1 MKRFIT
7 VLIVTVL
14 GIMPVLAGALDH
26 VFDKYRQ
33 LENAE
38 YVRIP
43 KFLMIMAGDDA
54 KIDKD
59 LPLSGKVS
67 GMKVLNIDGCSDGTR
82 AEIERSIRKTASEK
96 DMEEMIRAN
105 SDGEQCQ
112 IWFESKGDKIKS
124 IYILAMEKGELSLI
138 EFSGN
143 FKMTEVE

>member
-1 MKRFIT
+1 MKRFIIVAAIAALSLLPMAAG
-7 VLIVTVL
+7 VL
-14 GIMPVLAGALDH
+14 DQ

-38 YVRIP
+38 YVHIP
-43 KFLMIMAGDDA
+43 KFLMMMAGDYA

-59 LPLSGKVS
+59 LPISGKVS
-67 GMKVLNIDGCSDGTR
+67 GMKVLSIDGCSDSVRTQV
-82 AEIERSIRKTASEK
+82 EQSIRKTASEK
-96 DMEEMIRAN
+96 DMEEVIRAN

-124 IYILAMEKGELSLI
+124 IYILAMERGELSLI

-143 FKMTEVE
+143 FKLTDIE